1 MPQVFEGRFYAVR
14 PHKKRIFFFFLRGD
28 SKEKKDNI
36 KDNIS

>member
-14 PHKKRIFFFFLRGD
+14 PHKKRIFFFLRGD